1 MDGIL
6 NPSTYSPGILDQSQM
21 NPALQQGTNQA
32 RGQALNSGLMAA
44 GAGLLG
50 ANNLS
55 EGLSQGLSGFNRA
68 YDTSLVANRPK
79 VIPLADG
86 AFSQI
91 SFPDGTVQIVSN
103 PDVEAAILKRDAA
116 KGEASLN
123 KAVTVARVVDAAKTG
138 QAELKSDMATAGPG
152 AVTTFNPAIT
162 SSVDKLDK
170 IYNWIDTGAADKVLG
185 MNLPPASEA
194 IDRVYGR
201 AIGSENY
208 KNRRELDSFIGM
220 SVLDQAQAMKGALS
234 DNDIK
239 FLAKIQP
246 KSDDPSSKKLEYL
259 REFKARI
266 IAEENR
272 RIEAAK
278 KVQATTSAAAATKTG
293 GASMGVTTPQTAPTT
308 SIQTFAS
315 PTDVQAA
322 ITAGTLKSGSTF
334 KDPNGVLRTVP

>member
-21 NPALQQGTNQA
+21 NPAIQQGTNQA
-32 RGQALNSGLMAA
+32 RNQALNSGLMAA

-79 VIPLADG
+79 VTPLADG

-91 SFPDGTVQIVSN
+91 SFPDGTVQIVAN
-103 PDVEAAILKRDAA
+103 PDVEKAILKRDAA

-123 KAVTVARVVDAAKTG
+123 RAVTVATLTDANKTG
-138 QAELKSDMATAGPG
+138 QLELKDNLTTAGPG
-152 AVTTFNPAIT
+152 AITEFNPAIT
-162 SSVDKLDK
+162 ASTRKLDD
-170 IYNWIDTGAADKVLG
+170 IATWIETGAADKVLG

-201 AIGSENY
+201 AFGTDNY
-208 KNRRELDSFIGM
+208 KNRRDLDSFLGM
-220 SVLDQAQAMKGALS
+220 SALDQAKAMKGALS
-234 DNDIK
+234 DNDLK
-239 FLAKIQP
+239 FLKSIQP

-278 KVQATTSAAAATKTG
+278 KVQATTSAAASTKTS
-293 GASMGVTTPQTAPTT
+293 GAKTGTAPPTT
-308 SIQTFAS
+308 K
-315 PTDVQAA
+315 
-322 ITAGTLKSGSTF
+322 L
-334 KDPNGVLRTVP
+334 TVPGLSQEAAQYFD

>member
-21 NPALQQGTNQA
+21 NPVMQQGNNQA

-55 EGLSQGLSGFNRA
+55 EGLSAGLSGFNRA

-79 VIPLADG
+79 VTPLADG

-91 SFPDGTVQIVSN
+91 SFPDGTVQIVAN
-103 PDVEAAILKRDAA
+103 PDVEAAILKRDKL
-116 KGEASLN
+116 KGDVSLN
-123 KAVTVARVVDAAKTG
+123 KAIEVAKIVDANKTG
-138 QAELKSDMATAGPG
+138 QADLKSNIATAGPG
-152 AVTTFNPAIT
+152 AITEFNPAIT
-162 SSVDKLDK
+162 SSVEKLDK
-170 IYNWIDTGAADKVLG
+170 VANWISSGTADKVLG
-185 MNLPPASEA
+185 MTLPPASEA
-194 IDRVYGR
+194 IDRTWG
-201 AIGSENY
+201 AMIGTDSY
-208 KNRRELDSFIGM
+208 TNRRDLDEFIGK

-234 DNDIK
+234 DNDVK
-239 FLAKIQP
+239 FLQNMNV
-246 KSDDPSSKKLEYL
+246 KSSDPPDKKLDYL

-266 IAEENR
+266 IAEEKR

-278 KVQATTSAAAATKTG
+278 NVQAKTQEAASKTG
-293 GASMGVTTPQTAPTT
+293 SGSGAKTATPST
-308 SIQTFAS
+308 SIQTYNS
-315 PTDVQAA
+315 PMDVQAA

>member
-21 NPALQQGTNQA
+21 NPAIQQGTNQA
-32 RGQALNSGLMAA
+32 RNQALNSGLMAA

-79 VIPLADG
+79 VTPLADG

-91 SFPDGTVQIVSN
+91 SFPDGTVQIVAN
-103 PDVEAAILKRDAA
+103 PDVEKAILKRDAA

-123 KAVTVARVVDAAKTG
+123 RAVTVATLTDANKTG
-138 QAELKSDMATAGPG
+138 QLELKDNLTTAGPG

-201 AIGSENY
+201 AVGTENY

-220 SVLDQAQAMKGALS
+220 SVLDKAQAMKGALS

-239 FLAKIQP
+239 FLEKIQP
-246 KSDDPSSKKLEYL
+246 KSDDPAPKKLEYL

-278 KVQATTSAAAATKTG
+278 KVQATTSAAAAAKTG

>member
-32 RGQALNSGLMAA
+32 RDRALSSGLMAA

-79 VIPLADG
+79 VTPLADG

-103 PDVEAAILKRDAA
+103 PDVEAAILKRDQA

-123 KAVTVARVVDAAKTG
+123 RAVTVASLTDALKTG
-138 QAELKSDMATAGPG
+138 QGDLKTNVALAGPG
-152 AVTTFNPAIT
+152 ASTEFNPAIT
-162 SSVDKLDK
+162 SSIDKLDT
-170 IYNWIDTGAADKVLG
+170 ISNWIKSGTADNVLG

-201 AIGSENY
+201 AFGTDNY
-208 KNRRELDSFIGM
+208 KNRRDLDSFIGM
-220 SVLDQAQAMKGALS
+220 SVLKQAEAMKGALS

-239 FLAKIQP
+239 FLEKIQP
-246 KSDDPSSKKLEYL
+246 KSDDPSAKKLEYL

-266 IAEENR
+266 IAEEKR
-272 RIEAAK
+272 RIEAAQ
-278 KVQATTSAAAATKTG
+278 KVQSTTAAAAAKTN
-293 GASMGVTTPQTAPTT
+293 ATSKTTAPTK
-308 SIQTFAS
+308 A
-315 PTDVQAA
+315 
-322 ITAGTLKSGSTF
+322 
-334 KDPNGVLRTVP
+334 PNKLTVPGLSPEAASYFD